1 MTSGKRLLQ
10 KRIAY
15 EAARILTE
23 LRTDNIAYACR
34 KAAAKLGVTRQQMMP
49 SREEVEFALQEQ
61 QRLILGHQQ
70 PDALQLLR
78 ENALEAMQAL
88 KNFHPQLVGP
98 VLQGTADSNSRIE
111 LHLHADTPEEVLFSL
126 SDLHIPW
133 QEKQRNLNFSDGSH
147 ETIPCFTFSA
157 EEIQFLLVVFPTD
170 SRHRRPLDPLDSRP
184 YEGANLRQLKEIM
197 AREQSTDSDAGFF
210 DMNASLPHKT

>member
-1 MTSGKRLLQ
+1 MTNGKRLLQ

-23 LRTDNIAYACR
+23 LRSDNIAYACR

-49 SREEVEFALQEQ
+49 NREEVEFALQEQ

-88 KNFHPQLVGP
+88 KTFHPHLVGP
-98 VLQGTADSNSRIE
+98 VLRGTADSNSRIE
-111 LHLHADTPEEVLFSL
+111 LHLHAETPEEVLFTL

-133 QEKQRNLNFSDGSH
+133 QEKQRNLHFSDGSH

-157 EEIQFLLVVFPTD
+157 DEIQFLLVVFPND
-170 SRHRRPLDPLDSRP
+170 SRHKRPLDSFDNRP
-184 YEGANLRQLKEIM
+184 YEGINLKQLRDLLAKEQAM
-197 AREQSTDSDAGFF
+197 DEP
-210 DMNASLPHKT
+210 LPENRALI